1 MGFGDECHIFLRG
14 EENFSATP
22 CRNFFHAMRQE
33 GCKRN
38 LDASSIGIDHV
49 NLPLC
54 SYFAFL
60 CFCVFVKTSVRAYN
74 IYNNQ

>member
-1 MGFGDECHIFLRG
+1 MFLRG
-14 EENFSATP
+14 EEIFTATP
-22 CRNFFHAMRQE
+22 CRNFSHATRLE
-33 GCKRN
+33 RCKRN
-38 LDASSIGIDHV
+38 FDATSMGIDHV

-74 IYNNQ
+74 I